1 MSVTPTGREDG
12 EIQAILRDSGLEE
25 DADLRRTLEDLR
37 ALAMDGPREPREDL
51 KALLTPGVASLE
63 LRRRGRKRR
72 MGVVV
77 SAAVVGAM
85 GLGAGAVAAS
95 SEDFRRSVGHT
106 VVHFFHPADETTAP
120 ETDTGS
126 PSPADLPAPTVFSP
140 APPTTAP
147 STTAVPSQSAV
158 PAVPGSRVIPGPST
172 RPSAA
177 TGGKTDKAAAPPAPP
192 TQLPVVPG
200 SGIRPQLPSKPQPAV
215 PTLPGAVPAPSPGN
229 P

>member
-25 DADLRRTLEDLR
+25 DADLCRTLDDLR
-37 ALAMDGPREPREDL
+37 ALAQDGPPEPREDL

-63 LRRRGRKRR
+63 LRRRGRHRR

-95 SEDFRRSVGHT
+95 SEDFRQSVGHT
-106 VVHFFHPADETTAP
+106 VVRFFQPADEATAP
-120 ETDTGS
+120 KTDMGS
-126 PSPADLPAPTVFSP
+126 PSPAGLPAPAAVSP
-140 APPTTAP
+140 APSPTAAAPSPTTSPATPAARATPAP
-147 STTAVPSQSAV
+147 S
-158 PAVPGSRVIPGPST
+158 SR
-172 RPSAA
+172 AA
-177 TGGKTDKAAAPPAPP
+177 SGETPDKAAAARALP

-200 SGIRPQLPSKPQPAV
+200 KGTHPQLPSKPQPVV
-215 PTLPGAVPAPSPGN
+215 PTLPGAVPAPSPGK

>member
-37 ALAMDGPREPREDL
+37 ALALDGPREPREDL
-51 KALLTPGVASLE
+51 QALLTPGVASLE

-106 VVHFFHPADETTAP
+106 VVQFFHPADETTAK
-120 ETDTGS
+120 TDTGS
-126 PSPADLPAPTVFSP
+126 PSPADLPAPAISP
-140 APPTTAP
+140 APPAAAP
-147 STTAVPSQSAV
+147 STTTAPATPAARATPAPS
-158 PAVPGSRVIPGPST
+158 SR
-172 RPSAA
+172 AA
-177 TGGKTDKAAAPPAPP
+177 SSEKPDTAAAARALP

-200 SGIRPQLPSKPQPAV
+200 KGARPQLPSKPQPVV
-215 PTLPGAVPAPSPGN
+215 PTLPGAVPAPSPGK